1 MDSKVI
7 IGLLIIVF
15 GLSMIINQIFKI
27 DFPFFRL
34 IFACLI
40 IYIGFKILL
49 GSFGVKIN
57 SDDKNSNV
65 FSNKNITIESISKK
79 ESFNVIFGS
88 SSVNL
93 NSATMLENV
102 AHVELNAIFGEM
114 KVVLPK
120 DCKIEF
126 KSNGVFGSINTPQ
139 INSNEDFNKTMII
152 EANSVFGSIK
162 MDYE

>member
-57 SDDKNSNV
+57 SGDKNSTV
-65 FSNKNITIESISKK
+65 FNNKNITIESISKK

-88 SSVNL
+88 STVNL
-93 NSATMLENV
+93 NTANFSENI
-102 AHVELNAIFGEM
+102 AHIELNAIFGEM
-114 KVVLPK
+114 KVVLPEN
-120 DCKIEF
+120 CNIEF
-126 KSNGVFGSINTPQ
+126 KSNGVFGSINTPKV
-139 INSNEDFNKTMII
+139 NSDKDFKNTLII